1 MYYSYMLYQA
11 GRTRTPRQ
19 QREEDIRA
27 GELAAEFA
35 RPRRRLKRGIT
46 RRQATRPGTMGSR
59 ATGPA
64 DARPSHAP
72 AACTAQMSGARR
84 PDTPATAQCLPVR

>member
-11 GRTRTPRQ
+11 EHTRTPREQ
-19 QREEDIRA
+19 WEEDIRA

-35 RPRRRLKRGIT
+35 RPRRCLKRGIT
-46 RRQATRPGTMGSR
+46 RRQATRPEAMESG

-64 DARPSHAP
+64 NARPSHAP
-72 AACTAQMSGARR
+72 AACTAQMSGSRS
-84 PDTPATAQCLPVR
+84 